1 MKKLLLALCL
11 VANLVLVTSGQV
23 VAIADSHEPPT
34 LSAQNLIARDQFKET
49 FIVSV
54 KGDSSDFA
62 TIAQEFGFQ
71 ILEDLEQS
79 ISGFSADLTHDQVVA
94 LSNDPRVEAIEENSF
109 FRISTTQELEVDG
122 GWRPTWGLDRIDQ
135 ANLPMDGK
143 YSYEFTGSG
152 VDVYVVDSG
161 ISATHQQFGG
171 RVSTGYSAFVDTV
184 GSTDCNGH
192 GTHVAGVIGAN
203 TYGVA
208 KDVSL
213 IPVRVLNCT
222 GGGSTANVLAAVE
235 WIIDDHADT
244 KPAVANFSLGGSFSI
259 ALNGAMVSLME
270 DNISVV
276 IAAGNSNRD
285 ACSYSPASEPLA
297 ITVGGINQADG
308 KVPSSNFGSCIDVF
322 APGTDI
328 VSTWFTSDTSLRS
341 MSGTSIAAPF
351 VSGVVAMML
360 DENNALTP
368 AQVHDQVVITATN
381 TPISASGTG
390 SPTRILFNGYSMPVE
405 APPETTTT
413 STTTT
418 STTVVVQAVTTTST
432 TSTTS
437 TTVAPTSTTTATPPP
452 AESAPSDPEP
462 EPEPEPVPTT
472 TSSTTSTTTAPA
484 APVLLSKKPTTD
496 ALTTACKKIG
506 STKKVA
512 KITYKCVKVKQVAM
526 WKPVNKTVIA
536 LKK

>member
-1 MKKLLLALCL
+1 
-11 VANLVLVTSGQV
+11 
-23 VAIADSHEPPT
+23 
-34 LSAQNLIARDQFKET
+34 
-49 FIVSV
+49 
-54 KGDSSDFA
+54 
-62 TIAQEFGFQ
+62 
-71 ILEDLEQS
+71 
-79 ISGFSADLTHDQVVA
+79 
-94 LSNDPRVEAIEENSF
+94 
-109 FRISTTQELEVDG
+109 
-122 GWRPTWGLDRIDQ
+122 
-135 ANLPMDGK
+135 
-143 YSYEFTGSG
+143 
-152 VDVYVVDSG
+152 
-161 ISATHQQFGG
+161 
-171 RVSTGYSAFVDTV
+171 
-184 GSTDCNGH
+184 
-192 GTHVAGVIGAN
+192 
-203 TYGVA
+203 
-208 KDVSL
+208 
-213 IPVRVLNCT
+213 
-222 GGGSTANVLAAVE
+222 
-235 WIIDDHADT
+235 
-244 KPAVANFSLGGSFSI
+244 
-259 ALNGAMVSLME
+259 MVSLME

-390 SPTRILFNGYSMPVE
+390 SPTRILFNGFSMPVE

-413 STTTT
+413 STTST

-484 APVLLSKKPTTD
+484 APVLVSKKPTTD